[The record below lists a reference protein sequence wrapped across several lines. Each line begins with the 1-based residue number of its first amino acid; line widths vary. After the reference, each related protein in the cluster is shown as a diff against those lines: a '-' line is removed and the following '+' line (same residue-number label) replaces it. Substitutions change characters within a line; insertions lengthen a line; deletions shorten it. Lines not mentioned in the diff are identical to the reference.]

1 MNTLEQTTQLAIELI
16 KQQKVSDFELSV
28 GKSSGVSTTVRLSN
42 VETLQYHLDTSFN
55 VSVYIGKNKGQAT
68 SVDLSKASL
77 KNAIES
83 ACLIAKYTQEDPFNG
98 LAPSER
104 MAWDIPNLD
113 LYYPWNLDAKK
124 SIEIAK
130 ECEQIALEQNEINN
144 SDGAELSSFEGE
156 SVYANSNGLIAN
168 LKSSRHSLYCSL
180 IAKRGDEMQTAYEYG
195 VTIDSNDLTS
205 PSKIGLEAARL
216 AQEKLGS
223 RHLSPQKCP
232 IIFTSRQSSGLFSQ
246 LLGAL
251 SGSRQYKKTSFLLE
265 SLGSKVLPESISIY
279 EDPLKLKT
287 LGSRAFDQD
296 GVLKKKQF
304 FVEEGIVSSYLMGQY
319 SANQMGLEST
329 ANAGGVSNCCVKSN
343 FDGGITELTKSMDKG
358 LIVTDLMGHGVNA
371 TTGDYSRGASGFWV
385 ENGEIKYPVSGIT
398 IAGNLKNMLKNV
410 VSIASDVDFRSNLKV
425 GSTLISE
432 MTISGEG

>member
-156 SVYANSNGLIAN
+156 SVYSNSNGLIAN
-168 LKSSRHSLYCSL
+168 LKNTRHSLFCSL

>member
-16 KQQKVSDFELSV
+16 KQQKVSDFEISV

-104 MAWDIPNLD
+104 MAWDSPNLD

-130 ECEQIALEQNEINN
+130 ECEQIALEQSEINN

-180 IAKRGDEMQTAYEYG
+180 IAKRGDEMQTAYEYS
-195 VTIDSNDLTS
+195 VAIDSNDLTA

-223 RHLSPQKCP
+223 RHLGPQKCP
-232 IIFTSRQSSGLFSQ
+232 IIFTSRQSSGIFSQ

-304 FVEEGIVSSYLMGQY
+304 FVEKGIVSSYLMGQY

-329 ANAGGVSNCCVKSN
+329 ANAGGVSNCCVNSN
-343 FDGGITELTKSMDKG
+343 FDGGITELTKSMDRG

-398 IAGNLKNMLKNV
+398 IAGNLKDMLKNI

>member
-16 KQQKVSDFELSV
+16 KQQKVSDFEISV

-104 MAWDIPNLD
+104 MAWDSPNLD
-113 LYYPWNLDAKK
+113 LYYPWNLDAKQ

-130 ECEQIALEQNEINN
+130 ECEQIALEQSEINN

-180 IAKRGDEMQTAYEYG
+180 IAKRGDEMQTAYEYS
-195 VTIDSNDLTS
+195 VAIDSNDLTA

-223 RHLSPQKCP
+223 RHLGPQKCP
-232 IIFTSRQSSGLFSQ
+232 IIFTSRQSSGIFSQ

-329 ANAGGVSNCCVKSN
+329 ANAGGVSNCCVNSN
-343 FDGGITELTKSMDKG
+343 FDGGITELTKSMDRG

-398 IAGNLKNMLKNV
+398 IAGNLKDMLKNI

>member
-16 KQQKVSDFELSV
+16 KQQKVSDFEISV
-28 GKSSGVSTTVRLSN
+28 GKSSGVSTSVRLSN

-104 MAWDIPNLD
+104 MAWDSPNLD
-113 LYYPWNLDAKK
+113 LYYPWNLDAKQ

-130 ECEQIALEQNEINN
+130 ECEQIALEQSEINN

-180 IAKRGDEMQTAYEYG
+180 IAKRGDEMQTAYEYS
-195 VTIDSNDLTS
+195 VAIDSNDLTA

-223 RHLSPQKCP
+223 RHLGPQKCP
-232 IIFTSRQSSGLFSQ
+232 IIFTSRQSSGIFSQ

-329 ANAGGVSNCCVKSN
+329 ANAGGVSNCCVNSN
-343 FDGGITELTKSMDKG
+343 FDGGITELTKSMDRG

-398 IAGNLKNMLKNV
+398 IAGNLKDMLNNV

>member
-16 KQQKVSDFELSV
+16 KQQKVSDFEISV

-104 MAWDIPNLD
+104 MAWDRPNLD
-113 LYYPWNLDAKK
+113 LYYPWNLDANK

-130 ECEQIALEQNEINN
+130 ECEQIALEQSEINN

-180 IAKRGDEMQTAYEYG
+180 IAKRGDEMQTAYEYS
-195 VTIDSNDLTS
+195 VAIDSNDLTA

-223 RHLSPQKCP
+223 RHLGPQKCP
-232 IIFTSRQSSGLFSQ
+232 IIFTSRQSSGIFSQ

-265 SLGSKVLPESISIY
+265 SLGSQVLPESISIY

-329 ANAGGVSNCCVKSN
+329 ANAGGVSNCCVNSN
-343 FDGGITELTKSMDKG
+343 FDGGITELTKSMDRG

-398 IAGNLKNMLKNV
+398 IAGNLKDMLNNV

>member
-1 MNTLEQTTQLAIELI
+1 MNTLEQTTQLVIELI
-16 KQQKVSDFELSV
+16 KQQKVSDFEFSL

-42 VETLQYHLDTSFN
+42 VETLEYHLDTSFD
-55 VSVYIGKNKGQAT
+55 VSVYFGKNKGQA
-68 SVDLSKASL
+68 SSGDLSKEGL
-77 KNAIES
+77 KKAIES

-98 LAPSER
+98 LAPKER
-104 MAWDIPNLD
+104 MAWDIPDLD
-113 LYYPWNLDAKK
+113 LYYPWNLDAKQ

-130 ECEQIALEQNEINN
+130 ECEQAALEQSEIDN
-144 SDGAELSSFEGE
+144 SDGAELSSYEGE
-156 SVYANSNGLIAN
+156 GFYSNSNGLVAK
-168 LKSSRHSLYCSL
+168 LKKSRHSLHCSL
-180 IAKRGDEMQTAYEYG
+180 IAKRDNEMQTAYEYSIA
-195 VTIDSNDLTS
+195 IDSNDLTT

-296 GVLKKKQF
+296 GVLTKKQF
-304 FVEEGIVSSYLMGQY
+304 FVKKGIVSSYLMGQY
-319 SANQMGLEST
+319 SANQMKLEST
-329 ANAGGVSNCCVKSN
+329 ANAGGVSNCYVNSN
-343 FDGGITELTKSMDKG
+343 FDGGITELTKSMDRG

-385 ENGEIKYPVSGIT
+385 ENGEIQYPVSGIT
-398 IAGNLKNMLKNV
+398 IAGNLKDMLKNI
-410 VSIASDVDFRSNLKV
+410 VSIASDVDFRSDLKV

>member
-16 KQQKVSDFELSV
+16 KQQKVSDFEISV

-104 MAWDIPNLD
+104 MAWDSPNLD

-130 ECEQIALEQNEINN
+130 ECEQIALEQSEINN

-180 IAKRGDEMQTAYEYG
+180 IAKRGDEMQTAYEYS
-195 VTIDSNDLTS
+195 VAIDSNDLTA

-223 RHLSPQKCP
+223 RHLGPQKCP
-232 IIFTSRQSSGLFSQ
+232 IIFTSRQSSGIFSQ

-251 SGSRQYKKTSFLLE
+251 SGSRQYKKTSFLLD
-265 SLGSKVLPESISIY
+265 SLGSRVLPESISIY

-304 FVEEGIVSSYLMGQY
+304 FVKEGIVSSYLMGQY

-329 ANAGGVSNCCVKSN
+329 ANAGGVSNCCINSN
-343 FDGGITELTKSMDKG
+343 YDGGITELTKSMDRG

-398 IAGNLKNMLKNV
+398 IAGNLKDMLNNV

>member
-16 KQQKVSDFELSV
+16 KQQKVSDFEISV

-77 KNAIES
+77 KNAIDS

-104 MAWDIPNLD
+104 MAWDSPNLD
-113 LYYPWNLDAKK
+113 LYYPWNLDANK

-130 ECEQIALEQNEINN
+130 ECEQIALEQSEINN

-180 IAKRGDEMQTAYEYG
+180 IAKRGDEMQTAYEYS
-195 VTIDSNDLTS
+195 VAIDSNDLTA

-223 RHLSPQKCP
+223 RHLGPQKCP
-232 IIFTSRQSSGLFSQ
+232 IIFTSRQSSGIFSQ

-265 SLGSKVLPESISIY
+265 SLGSQVLPESISIY

-329 ANAGGVSNCCVKSN
+329 ANAGGVSNCCVNSN
-343 FDGGITELTKSMDKG
+343 FDGGITELTKSMDRG

-398 IAGNLKNMLKNV
+398 IAGNLKDMLNNV

>member
-16 KQQKVSDFELSV
+16 KKQKVSDFEISL

-77 KNAIES
+77 INAIES

-104 MAWDIPNLD
+104 MAWDSPNLD

-130 ECEQIALEQNEINN
+130 ECEQIALEQSEINN

-180 IAKRGDEMQTAYEYG
+180 IAKRGDEMQTAYEYSIA
-195 VTIDSNDLTS
+195 IDSNDLTA
-205 PSKIGLEAARL
+205 PSNIGLEAARL

-232 IIFTSRQSSGLFSQ
+232 VIFTSRQSSGIFSQ

-265 SLGSKVLPESISIY
+265 SLGSQVLPESISIY

-304 FVEEGIVSSYLMGQY
+304 FVKEGIVSSYLMGQY

-329 ANAGGVSNCCVKSN
+329 ANAGGVSNCCVNSN
-343 FDGGITELTKSMDKG
+343 FDGGITDLTKSMDRG
-358 LIVTDLMGHGVNA
+358 LIVTDLMGHGINA

-398 IAGNLKNMLKNV
+398 IAGNLKDMLNNV

>member
-16 KQQKVSDFELSV
+16 KQQKVSDFEISV

-77 KNAIES
+77 INAIES

-104 MAWDIPNLD
+104 MAWDRPNLD
-113 LYYPWNLDAKK
+113 LYYPWNLDANM

-130 ECEQIALEQNEINN
+130 ECEQIALEQSEINN

-180 IAKRGDEMQTAYEYG
+180 IAKRGDEMQTAYEYS
-195 VTIDSNDLTS
+195 VAIDSNDLTA

-216 AQEKLGS
+216 TQEKLGS
-223 RHLSPQKCP
+223 RHLGPQKCP
-232 IIFTSRQSSGLFSQ
+232 IIFTSRQSSGIFSQ

-265 SLGSKVLPESISIY
+265 SLGSRVLPESISIY

-304 FVEEGIVSSYLMGQY
+304 FVKEGIVSSYLMGQY

-329 ANAGGVSNCCVKSN
+329 ANAGGVSNCCVNSN
-343 FDGGITELTKSMDKG
+343 FDGGITELTKSMDRG

-398 IAGNLKNMLKNV
+398 IAGNLKDMLKNI

>member
-16 KQQKVSDFELSV
+16 KQQKVSDFEISV

-104 MAWDIPNLD
+104 MAWDTPNLD
-113 LYYPWNLDAKK
+113 LYYPWNLDAKQ

-130 ECEQIALEQNEINN
+130 ECEQIALEQSEINN

-180 IAKRGDEMQTAYEYG
+180 IAKRGDEMQTAYEYS
-195 VTIDSNDLTS
+195 VAIDSNDLTT
-205 PSKIGLEAARL
+205 PSKVGLEAARL

-223 RHLSPQKCP
+223 RHLGPQKCP
-232 IIFTSRQSSGLFSQ
+232 IIFTSRQSSGIFSQ

-296 GVLKKKQF
+296 GVLKKRQF

-329 ANAGGVSNCCVKSN
+329 ANAGGVSNCCINSN
-343 FDGGITELTKSMDKG
+343 FDGGITELTKSMDRG

-398 IAGNLKNMLKNV
+398 IAGNLKDMLKNV

>member
-16 KQQKVSDFELSV
+16 KQQKVSDFEISV

-168 LKSSRHSLYCSL
+168 LKNTRHSLFCSL

-232 IIFTSRQSSGLFSQ
+232 IIFTSRQSSGIFSQ

-398 IAGNLKNMLKNV
+398 IAGNLKDMLKNI

>member
-16 KQQKVSDFELSV
+16 KQQKVSDFEISV

-104 MAWDIPNLD
+104 MAWDSPNLD
-113 LYYPWNLDAKK
+113 LYYPWNLDAKQ

-130 ECEQIALEQNEINN
+130 ECEQIALEQSEINN

-180 IAKRGDEMQTAYEYG
+180 IAKRGDEMQTAYEYS
-195 VTIDSNDLTS
+195 VAIDSNDLTA

-223 RHLSPQKCP
+223 RHLGPQKCP
-232 IIFTSRQSSGLFSQ
+232 IIFTSRQSSGIFSQ

-329 ANAGGVSNCCVKSN
+329 ANAGGVSNCCVNSN
-343 FDGGITELTKSMDKG
+343 FDGGITELTKSMDRG
-358 LIVTDLMGHGVNA
+358 LIVTDLMGHGINA

-398 IAGNLKNMLKNV
+398 IAGNLKDMLNNV

>member
-16 KQQKVSDFELSV
+16 KQQKVSDFEISV

-68 SVDLSKASL
+68 SADLSKASL

-104 MAWDIPNLD
+104 MAWDRPNLD
-113 LYYPWNLDAKK
+113 LYYPWNLDANK

-130 ECEQIALEQNEINN
+130 ECEQIALEQSEINN

-180 IAKRGDEMQTAYEYG
+180 IAKRGDEMQTAYEYS
-195 VTIDSNDLTS
+195 VAIDSNDLTA

-223 RHLSPQKCP
+223 RHLGPQKCP
-232 IIFTSRQSSGLFSQ
+232 IIFTSRQSSGIFSQ

-265 SLGSKVLPESISIY
+265 SLGSQVLPESISIY

-329 ANAGGVSNCCVKSN
+329 ANAGGVSNCCVNSN
-343 FDGGITELTKSMDKG
+343 FDGGITELTKSMDRG

-398 IAGNLKNMLKNV
+398 IAGNLKDMLNNV

>member
-16 KQQKVSDFELSV
+16 KQQKVSDFEISV

-104 MAWDIPNLD
+104 MAWDSPNLD
-113 LYYPWNLDAKK
+113 LYYPWNLDAKQ

-130 ECEQIALEQNEINN
+130 ECEQIALEQSEINN

-180 IAKRGDEMQTAYEYG
+180 IAKRGDEMQTAYEYS
-195 VTIDSNDLTS
+195 VAIDSNDLTA

-232 IIFTSRQSSGLFSQ
+232 IIFTSRQSSGIFSQ

-329 ANAGGVSNCCVKSN
+329 ANAGGVSNCCVNSN
-343 FDGGITELTKSMDKG
+343 FDGGITELTKSMDRG

-398 IAGNLKNMLKNV
+398 IAGNLKDMLKNI

>member
-168 LKSSRHSLYCSL
+168 LKNTRHSLFCSL

-296 GVLKKKQF
+296 GVLKQKQF
-304 FVEEGIVSSYLMGQY
+304 FVEKGIVSSYLMGQY

-329 ANAGGVSNCCVKSN
+329 ANAGGVSNCCVNSN
-343 FDGGITELTKSMDKG
+343 FDGGITELTKSMDRG

-398 IAGNLKNMLKNV
+398 IAGNLKDMLKNI

>member
-16 KQQKVSDFELSV
+16 KQQKVSDFEISV

-104 MAWDIPNLD
+104 MAWDTPNLD
-113 LYYPWNLDAKK
+113 LYYPWNLDAKQ

-130 ECEQIALEQNEINN
+130 ECEQIALEQSEINN

-180 IAKRGDEMQTAYEYG
+180 IAKRGDEMQTSYEYS
-195 VTIDSNDLTS
+195 VAIDSNDLTV

-232 IIFTSRQSSGLFSQ
+232 IIFTSRQSSGIFSQ

-296 GVLKKKQF
+296 GVLKQKQF
-304 FVEEGIVSSYLMGQY
+304 FVEKGIVSSYLMGQY

-329 ANAGGVSNCCVKSN
+329 ANAGGVSNCCVNSN
-343 FDGGITELTKSMDKG
+343 FDGGITELTKSMDRG

-398 IAGNLKNMLKNV
+398 IAGNLKDMLKNI

>member
-16 KQQKVSDFELSV
+16 KQQKVSDFEISL

-104 MAWDIPNLD
+104 MAWDTPNLD

-130 ECEQIALEQNEINN
+130 ECEQIALEQSEINN

-180 IAKRGDEMQTAYEYG
+180 IAKRGDEMQTAYEYS
-195 VTIDSNDLTS
+195 VAIDSNDLTA

-223 RHLSPQKCP
+223 RHLGPQKCP
-232 IIFTSRQSSGLFSQ
+232 IIFTSRQSSGIFSQ

-329 ANAGGVSNCCVKSN
+329 ANAGGVSNCCVNSN
-343 FDGGITELTKSMDKG
+343 FDGGITELTKSMDRG

-398 IAGNLKNMLKNV
+398 IAGNLKDMLKNI

>member
-16 KQQKVSDFELSV
+16 KQQKVSDFEISV

-104 MAWDIPNLD
+104 MAWDSPNLD

-130 ECEQIALEQNEINN
+130 ECEQIALEQSEINN

-180 IAKRGDEMQTAYEYG
+180 IAKRGDEMQTAYEYS
-195 VTIDSNDLTS
+195 VAIDSNDLTA

-223 RHLSPQKCP
+223 RHLGPQKCP
-232 IIFTSRQSSGLFSQ
+232 IIFTSRQSSGIFSQ

-265 SLGSKVLPESISIY
+265 SLGSRVLPESISIY

-329 ANAGGVSNCCVKSN
+329 ANAGGVSNCCVNSN
-343 FDGGITELTKSMDKG
+343 FDGGITELTKSMDRG

-398 IAGNLKNMLKNV
+398 IAGNLKDMLNNV

>member
-16 KQQKVSDFELSV
+16 KQQKVSDFEISV

-77 KNAIES
+77 INAIES

-104 MAWDIPNLD
+104 MAWDRPNLD
-113 LYYPWNLDAKK
+113 LYYPWNLDANK

-130 ECEQIALEQNEINN
+130 ECEQIALEQSEINN

-180 IAKRGDEMQTAYEYG
+180 IAKRGDEMQTAYEYS
-195 VTIDSNDLTS
+195 VAIDSNDLTA
-205 PSKIGLEAARL
+205 PLKIGLEAARL
-216 AQEKLGS
+216 AQVKLGS
-223 RHLSPQKCP
+223 RHLGPQKCP
-232 IIFTSRQSSGLFSQ
+232 IIFTSRQSSGIFSQ

-329 ANAGGVSNCCVKSN
+329 ANAGGVSNCCVNSN
-343 FDGGITELTKSMDKG
+343 FDGGITELTKSMDRG

-398 IAGNLKNMLKNV
+398 IAGNLKDMLNNV

>member
-16 KQQKVSDFELSV
+16 KQQKVSDFEISV
-28 GKSSGVSTTVRLSN
+28 GKSSGVSTTLRLSN

-104 MAWDIPNLD
+104 MAWNIPNLD

-168 LKSSRHSLYCSL
+168 LKNTRHSLFCSL

>member
-16 KQQKVSDFELSV
+16 KQQKVSDFEISV

-104 MAWDIPNLD
+104 MAWDTPDLD
-113 LYYPWNLDAKK
+113 LYYPWNLDANK

-130 ECEQIALEQNEINN
+130 ECEQIALEQSEINN

-180 IAKRGDEMQTAYEYG
+180 IAKRGDEMQTAYEYS
-195 VTIDSNDLTS
+195 VAIDSNDLTA

-216 AQEKLGS
+216 TQEKLGS
-223 RHLSPQKCP
+223 RHLGPQKCP
-232 IIFTSRQSSGLFSQ
+232 IIFTSRQSSGIFSQ

-304 FVEEGIVSSYLMGQY
+304 FVKEGIVSSYLMGQY

-329 ANAGGVSNCCVKSN
+329 ANAGGVSNCCVNSN
-343 FDGGITELTKSMDKG
+343 FDGGITELTKSMDRG

-398 IAGNLKNMLKNV
+398 IAGNLKDMLNNV

>member
-16 KQQKVSDFELSV
+16 KQQKVSDFEISV

-68 SVDLSKASL
+68 SADLSKASL

-104 MAWDIPNLD
+104 MAWDRPNLD
-113 LYYPWNLDAKK
+113 LYYPWNLDANM

-130 ECEQIALEQNEINN
+130 ECEQIALEQSEINN

-180 IAKRGDEMQTAYEYG
+180 IAKRGDEMQTAYEYS
-195 VTIDSNDLTS
+195 VAIDSNDLTA
-205 PSKIGLEAARL
+205 PSKIGLGAARL

-232 IIFTSRQSSGLFSQ
+232 IIFTSRQSSGIFSQ

-265 SLGSKVLPESISIY
+265 SLGSQVLPESISIY

-304 FVEEGIVSSYLMGQY
+304 FVKEGIVSSYLMGQY

-329 ANAGGVSNCCVKSN
+329 ANAGGVSNCCVNSN
-343 FDGGITELTKSMDKG
+343 FDGGITELTKSMDRG

-398 IAGNLKNMLKNV
+398 IAGNLKDMLNNV

>member
-168 LKSSRHSLYCSL
+168 LKNTRHSLFCSL

-398 IAGNLKNMLKNV
+398 IAGNLKDMLKNV

>member
-16 KQQKVSDFELSV
+16 KQQKVSDFEISV

-55 VSVYIGKNKGQAT
+55 ISVYIGKNKGQAT

-104 MAWDIPNLD
+104 MAWDSPNLD
-113 LYYPWNLDAKK
+113 LYYPWNLDAKQ

-130 ECEQIALEQNEINN
+130 ECEQIALEQSEINN

-180 IAKRGDEMQTAYEYG
+180 IAKRGDEMQTAYEYS
-195 VTIDSNDLTS
+195 VAIDSNDLTA

-232 IIFTSRQSSGLFSQ
+232 IIFTSRQSSGIFSQ

-296 GVLKKKQF
+296 GVLKQKQF
-304 FVEEGIVSSYLMGQY
+304 FVEKGIVSSYLMGQY

-329 ANAGGVSNCCVKSN
+329 ANAGGVSNCCVNSN
-343 FDGGITELTKSMDKG
+343 FDGGITELTKSMDRG

-398 IAGNLKNMLKNV
+398 IAGNLKDMLKNI

>member
-1 MNTLEQTTQLAIELI
+1 MNTLEQTTQQAIELI
-16 KQQKVSDFELSV
+16 KQQKVSDFEISV

-104 MAWDIPNLD
+104 MAWDTPNLD
-113 LYYPWNLDAKK
+113 LYYPWNLDANK

-130 ECEQIALEQNEINN
+130 ECEQIALEQSEINN

-180 IAKRGDEMQTAYEYG
+180 IAKRGDEMQTAYEYS
-195 VTIDSNDLTS
+195 VAIDSNDLTA
-205 PSKIGLEAARL
+205 PSNIGLEAARL

-223 RHLSPQKCP
+223 RHLGPQKCP
-232 IIFTSRQSSGLFSQ
+232 IIFTSRQSSGIFSQ

-265 SLGSKVLPESISIY
+265 SLGSKVLPKSISIY

-296 GVLKKKQF
+296 GVLKQKQF
-304 FVEEGIVSSYLMGQY
+304 FVEKGIVSSYLMGQY

-329 ANAGGVSNCCVKSN
+329 ANAGGVSNCCVNSN
-343 FDGGITELTKSMDKG
+343 FDGGITELTKSMDRG

-398 IAGNLKNMLKNV
+398 IAGNLKDMLKNI

>member
-16 KQQKVSDFELSV
+16 KQQKVSDFEISV

-104 MAWDIPNLD
+104 MAWDRPNLD
-113 LYYPWNLDAKK
+113 LYYPWNLDANK

-130 ECEQIALEQNEINN
+130 ECEQIALEQSEINN

-180 IAKRGDEMQTAYEYG
+180 IAKRGDEMQTAYEYS
-195 VTIDSNDLTS
+195 VAIDSNDLTA

-223 RHLSPQKCP
+223 RHLGPQKCP
-232 IIFTSRQSSGLFSQ
+232 IIFTSRQSSGIFSQ

-329 ANAGGVSNCCVKSN
+329 ANAGGVSNCCVNSN
-343 FDGGITELTKSMDKG
+343 FDGGITELTKSMDRG

-398 IAGNLKNMLKNV
+398 IAGNLKDMLKNI